1 MCYLA
6 TEAVFAEAVVVV
18 ELDECL
24 RGVGVGA
31 WEVGKTGNFVV
42 LLCFEL
48 AEKVKCVV
56 LQLFVATYLWVV
68 EQEWYYGIDNQ

>member
-1 MCYLA
+1 LA

-24 RGVGVGA
+24 RGVGIGA
-31 WEVGKTGNFVV
+31 REVGKTGNFVV

-48 AEKVKCVV
+48 EEQVKCVV
-56 LQLFVATYLWVV
+56 LQLLIATHL
-68 EQEWYYGIDNQ
+68 